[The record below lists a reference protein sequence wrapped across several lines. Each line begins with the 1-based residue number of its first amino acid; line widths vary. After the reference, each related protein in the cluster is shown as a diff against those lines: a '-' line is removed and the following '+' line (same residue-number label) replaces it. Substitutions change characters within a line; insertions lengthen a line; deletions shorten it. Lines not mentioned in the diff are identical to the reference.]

1 MYYILCTVVFTPLAR
16 SDRGP
21 IRVQYSKNPL
31 GRKRDAEGRCVEGGG
46 CGWVRVWVRV
56 WMFGLVGE

>member
-1 MYYILCTVVFTPLAR
+1 MCDYRQAV
-16 SDRGP
+16 
-21 IRVQYSKNPL
+21 L